1 MLIRLLWLL
10 PSVVNERGNSL
21 AFCSCLRLLI
31 HFAVYLEGG
40 PCGYGA
46 LSTGRSSETEPY
58 LSSSTSSLL
67 RRWKTS
73 WVQNFVTPGLVT
85 KITKIS
91 TPRNNPLYG
100 ILFPVMLCDLAFFQV
115 FFYILLSVY
124 SLAFV
129 IPHAVSAECHPE
141 MPM

>member
-1 MLIRLLWLL
+1 MKIFGRLVNTRIASVLIRLLWLL

-21 AFCSCLRLLI
+21 VFCSCLRLLI

-40 PCGYGA
+40 PCGCGA

-91 TPRNNPLYG
+91 TP
-100 ILFPVMLCDLAFFQV
+100 
-115 FFYILLSVY
+115 
-124 SLAFV
+124 
-129 IPHAVSAECHPE
+129 
-141 MPM
+141 